1 MGGTVAPVANCGGPV
16 PRPEPSAPALMLT
29 FTGSLK
35 VFVALEPCDM
45 RRGHNGLLALVGEKL
60 KEDIRSG
67 ALFVFT
73 NKSRRLLK
81 VLYWDGTGVWL
92 LCKRLEKGTYSW
104 PRSAESGAE
113 KLKLTPEAFAML
125 TDGIDLRD
133 GARRPWYERG

>member
-1 MGGTVAPVANCGGPV
+1 
-16 PRPEPSAPALMLT
+16 MLS

-35 VFVALEPCDM
+35 VFVAIEACDM

-81 VLYWDGTGVWL
+81 VLYWDGTGLWL
-92 LCKRLEKGTYSW
+92 LCNSHAPQCAFWFVLEDFLSIS
-104 PRSAESGAE
+104 PAVRER
-113 KLKLTPEAFAML
+113 
-125 TDGIDLRD
+125 LRD
-133 GARRPWYERG
+133 VRLCRWGTGHGLCAFG

>member
-1 MGGTVAPVANCGGPV
+1 
-16 PRPEPSAPALMLT
+16 MLS

-35 VFVALEPCDM
+35 VFVAVEPCDL
-45 RRGHNGLLALVGEKL
+45 RRGHNGLLALVVEKL

-73 NKSRRLLK
+73 NRSRHLLK
-81 VLYWDGTGVWL
+81 ILYWDGTGVWL
-92 LCKRLEKGTYSW
+92 LSKRLERGTYSW
-104 PRSAESGAE
+104 PRSAEPGTV

-133 GARRPWYERG
+133 GARRPWYERA

>member
-1 MGGTVAPVANCGGPV
+1 
-16 PRPEPSAPALMLT
+16 MLS

-45 RRGHNGLLALVGEKL
+45 RHGHNGLLALVGEKL

-104 PRSAESGAE
+104 PRRAESGAE

-133 GARRPWYERG
+133 GACRPWDERG